1 MVVAQLEEQSL
12 PTPEV
17 CGSNPVIRK
26 LLYQTLNCLPT
37 VNCIEKTK
45 INQKRPRMAH
55 LKKRFK
61 GSLLGNIF
69 PYDYLNQ
76 PSIELDPIARRKSHA
91 VYLVTNG
98 SPRQFRLCVV
108 VKILFMFRW
117 TYFRARSTRESIL
130 RNEAETRMET
140 TFSGSK

>member
-1 MVVAQLEEQSL
+1 
-12 PTPEV
+12 
-17 CGSNPVIRK
+17 
-26 LLYQTLNCLPT
+26 
-37 VNCIEKTK
+37 
-45 INQKRPRMAH
+45 MAH

-76 PSIELDPIARRKSHA
+76 PSIELDPIDRRKSHA